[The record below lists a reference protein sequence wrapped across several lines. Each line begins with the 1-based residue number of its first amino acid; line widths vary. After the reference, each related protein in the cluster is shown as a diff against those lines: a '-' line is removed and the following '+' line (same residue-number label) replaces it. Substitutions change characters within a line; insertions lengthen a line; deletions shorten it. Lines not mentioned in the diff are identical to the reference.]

1 VLAAYWI
8 AVFSFCDLS
17 SLPFTLTTTVP
28 SPPDVGKVTELMVAA
43 PAESVV
49 PVEVEPP
56 GQVTWI
62 AAFAIGPPGDGVE
75 QVTFTVIESEC
86 WLPGF

>member
-1 VLAAYWI
+1 
-8 AVFSFCDLS
+8 
-17 SLPFTLTTTVP
+17 
-28 SPPDVGKVTELMVAA
+28 VTELMVAA